1 MKEVMEMLKLLLA
14 YIEQFGADF
23 PISKVKDRNEYEIC
37 RMVQECLETNKAY
50 GVTETAAAETGK

>member
-1 MKEVMEMLKLLLA
+1 MLKLLLA

-50 GVTETAAAETGK
+50 GVAETAAAETGK

>member
-37 RMVQECLETNKAY
+37 RMIQECLETNKAY
-50 GVTETAAAETGK
+50 GVTEPAAAETGK

>member
-1 MKEVMEMLKLLLA
+1 MLKLLLA

-37 RMVQECLETNKAY
+37 RMIQECMETNTAY
-50 GVTETAAAETGK
+50 GATSTTTSASGTK

>member
-37 RMVQECLETNKAY
+37 RMIQECLETNTAY
-50 GVTETAAAETGK
+50 GTTTTSASGMK